1 MSPSRMLLALAWLA
15 FVATT
20 SLGEKKQEEEM
31 CSQCNCE
38 AVNSSLS
45 CLSDA
50 WQSLT
55 CNISH
60 TSTCPGTFN
69 LTRGYFAER

>member
-1 MSPSRMLLALAWLA
+1 MLPSRMLLALAWLL
-15 FVATT
+15 FVAAT
-20 SLGEKKQEEEM
+20 SLGEAEM

-38 AVNSSLS
+38 AVTSSFS

-55 CNISH
+55 CSLSH
-60 TSTCPGTFN
+60 TNTCPGTFN
-69 LTRGYFAER
+69 LTRGMFAER